1 MHMTQSAHKW
11 IERNGIF
18 FLLEWKLRV
27 LVVAMEL
34 NRTLFV
40 YKITY
45 LIQWIRCVIA
55 LDLSEK

>member
-1 MHMTQSAHKW
+1 MHMTQSAYKW
-11 IERNGIF
+11 IERNGKN
-18 FLLEWKLRV
+18 LVEWKLRV
-27 LVVAMEL
+27 LVVGMEL

>member
-1 MHMTQSAHKW
+1 M
-11 IERNGIF
+11 EIF
-18 FLLEWKLRV
+18 FLVEWKLRV

-34 NRTLFV
+34 NRILFV

>member
-18 FLLEWKLRV
+18 LVEWKLRV

>member
-11 IERNGIF
+11 IERNGFF
-18 FLLEWKLRV
+18 FLVEWKLRV

>member
-1 MHMTQSAHKW
+1 MDREKW
-11 IERNGIF
+11 NF
-18 FLLEWKLRV
+18 FLVEWKLRV
-27 LVVAMEL
+27 LVVEMEL